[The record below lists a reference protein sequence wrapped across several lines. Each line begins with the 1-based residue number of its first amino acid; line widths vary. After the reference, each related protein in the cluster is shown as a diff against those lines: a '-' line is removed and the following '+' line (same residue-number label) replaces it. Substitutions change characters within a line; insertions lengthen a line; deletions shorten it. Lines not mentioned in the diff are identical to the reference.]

1 MRGAAA
7 TASREKLARKPQY
20 DRAVLALAGHGGAV
34 LPHVVE
40 GTRATPQVQTG
51 REGARPRRPWRRA
64 RPRPRKSPGPG
75 RRRWPRRGS
84 SRCRGC
90 CRWRCAY
97 PAATPIRRRPCAG
110 SRRRRPARPPR
121 GPPLMRIAG
130 TEGAASVKSDAFSQ
144 TATQRSAINDA
155 AASTS
160 SEDAMA
166 LPESTSAS
174 GMLGVITVARGNSWR
189 TSASTAA
196 SAMSAEPTWPP

>member
-1 MRGAAA
+1 MGVPYCHMW
-7 TASREKLARKPQY
+7 S
-20 DRAVLALAGHGGAV
+20 
-34 LPHVVE
+34 
-40 GTRATPQVQTG
+40 
-51 REGARPRRPWRRA
+51 RRPE
-64 RPRPRKSPGPG
+64 PRPRFRPAARAPGHVGLGVAHGHVHGKAPG
-75 RRRWPRRGS
+75 QARRRWPRRGS